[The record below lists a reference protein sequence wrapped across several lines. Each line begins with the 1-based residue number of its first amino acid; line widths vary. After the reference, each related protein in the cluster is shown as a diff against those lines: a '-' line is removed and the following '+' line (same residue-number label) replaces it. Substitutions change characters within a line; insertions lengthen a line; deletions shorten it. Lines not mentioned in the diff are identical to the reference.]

1 MDRWDLDRKIEKIIK
16 RNCEEIPWEGTEVDT
31 LGLREDIF
39 ELIDE
44 IKKETIKDFIT
55 KQLGWGGNTEDFI
68 EKFNEQNE
76 SDYLY
81 DDRMKRLSK

>member
-1 MDRWDLDRKIEKIIK
+1 MDRWDLDRKIEKIIE

-55 KQLGWGGNTEDFI
+55 KQLGWGGNTEDFVKKFI
-68 EKFNEQNE
+68 NEKG
-76 SDYLY
+76 D
-81 DDRMKRLSK
+81 KKTI